1 MKLEHI
7 AINVSDPVAMSDWY
21 VEHCGLQEV
30 IRLEE
35 PPFTRFL
42 THDNGRTAIEIY
54 HNPSAP
60 VPDYQSQN
68 HLVYHN
74 AFTTDDIDAT
84 SEKLQAAGASF
95 VEEVN
100 LPNGTRL
107 IMLRDPWGVPLQL
120 VHRTDPWY

>member
-1 MKLEHI
+1 MNLEHV
-7 AINVSDPVAMSDWY
+7 AINVPDPVAMSDWY

-42 THDNGRTAIEIY
+42 SDNQRKTAIEIY
-54 HNPSAP
+54 YNPDAP
-60 VPDYQSQN
+60 VPDYHSQS

-74 AFTTDDIDAT
+74 AFSTDDLDAT
-84 SEKLQAAGASF
+84 KTRLLEAGASF
-95 VEEVN
+95 VEDIN

-107 IMLRDPWGVPLQL
+107 LMLRDPWGVPLQL
-120 VHRTDPWY
+120 VKRVDPWY

>member
-7 AINVSDPVAMSDWY
+7 AINVPDPQSMSAWY

-42 THDNGRTAIEIY
+42 ADSEKKTAIEIY
-54 HNPSAP
+54 HNPDAP
-60 VPDYQSQN
+60 IPDYDAQS

-74 AFTTDDIDAT
+74 AFTTDDVDAT
-84 SEKLQAAGASF
+84 REKLIEAGASF
-95 VEEVN
+95 VEDIN

-107 IMLRDPWGVPLQL
+107 LMLRDPWGIPLQL
-120 VHRTDPWY
+120 VDRVDPWY